1 MGQKKPAA
9 KKAKKSTGSKIV
21 KTAVSALSGMKS
33 SSGGGRRSKR
43 MTPEK
48 LSKAILVEKLKKRL
62 FKIKYGGGR

>member
-9 KKAKKSTGSKIV
+9 KRSAKSTAGKVV

-33 SSGGGRRSKR
+33 SSKGGRRSKR

-62 FKIKYGGGR
+62 FRIKYGGGR